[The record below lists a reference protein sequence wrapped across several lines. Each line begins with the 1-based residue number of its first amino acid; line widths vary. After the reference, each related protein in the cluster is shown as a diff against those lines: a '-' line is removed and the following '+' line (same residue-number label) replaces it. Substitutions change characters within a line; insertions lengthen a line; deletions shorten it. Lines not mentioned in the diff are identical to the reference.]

1 MSDTLAGIISVIST
15 TVSCCFVGYATASA
29 AVVSGAIAL
38 SAISA
43 LAGIGLFAIGF
54 QNTRK

>member
-15 TVSCCFVGYATASA
+15 TVSLGFVGYATASVA
-29 AVVSGAIAL
+29 IVSGAIAL

-43 LAGIGLFAIGF
+43 LAGIGLFVIGF
-54 QNTRK
+54 QNIRK